1 MMKDVVKIQMGL
13 EVEGNEIE
21 VSFGMAIQ
29 KYIDED
35 LTKKERE
42 EIERLSVEISK
53 IVSKAVKRGINE
65 EEERDPKIDDLF
77 EKTKDELY
85 DSFGIKT
92 TAKAN
97 EIEEL
102 AKQYINIDK
111 LSEEDKKKVDEFR
124 KKLDDCK
131 TLEDALLLAMEEL
144 ENELK

>member
-1 MMKDVVKIQMGL
+1 MMKDAVKIQMGL

-21 VSFGMAIQ
+21 VSFGVAIQ

-85 DSFGIKT
+85 
-92 TAKAN
+92 
-97 EIEEL
+97 E
-102 AKQYINIDK
+102 Q